1 MVTAQKNINHMLGRW
16 FIYGIL
22 ALFCFYYLAPMYV
35 MLTTSL
41 KDMPE
46 IRSGNILSLPMNPT
60 FWAWQEAWSKAC
72 IGTDCE
78 GLKPYFMSSVKLA
91 IPAVILSTF
100 IGAINGYVISKW
112 QFRGSNFVFVAL
124 LFACFIPLQITI
136 LPFSQILGK
145 MGLSGTTTG
154 LVLAHVIYGIGFTTL
169 FFRNYFVSIPTEL
182 VRAAQI
188 DGASFWQIFW
198 KIFLPISA
206 PVMTVTVIWQF
217 TNIWNDFLFAVSFA
231 LGGDSTPVT
240 VGLNNLVNTSSSV
253 KFYNIDMAATLIA
266 AFPTLLVYILA
277 GKYFVR
283 GLTAGSVKG

>member
-1 MVTAQKNINHMLGRW
+1 MVIAQKNMSYMLGRC

-22 ALFCFYYLAPMYV
+22 ILFCLYYLAPMYV
-35 MLTTSL
+35 MLTTSV
-41 KDMPE
+41 KDMEE
-46 IRSGNILSLPMNPT
+46 IRAGNIISLPMNPT
-60 FWAWQEAWSKAC
+60 FWAWQEAWSTAC
-72 IGTDCE
+72 IGVACD
-78 GLKPYFMSSVKLA
+78 GLKPYFISSVKMT
-91 IPAVILSTF
+91 IPAVIISTF

-112 QFRGSNFVFVAL
+112 QFRGSNFLFVAL

-145 MGLSGTTTG
+145 MGLSGSIAG
-154 LVLAHVIYGIGFTTL
+154 LVMAHVIYGIGFTTL

-198 KIFLPISA
+198 KIFLPISI

-217 TNIWNDFLFAVSFA
+217 TNIWNDFLFAISFA
-231 LGGDSTPVT
+231 LGGDNTPVT

-253 KFYNIDMAATLIA
+253 KFYNIDMAATIIA
-266 AFPTLLVYILA
+266 ALPTLLVYILA